1 LKPRIKLGE
10 ARTPAGDLLELYE
23 HDGHHEVIFEK
34 RALMASRRHFSEQ
47 ELARIVCEELPPKAK
62 VMIGGLGI
70 GYTLR
75 RVLDFLP
82 EGGRAIQVELMPEL
96 VEWNRGP
103 LAAHAGEPLKDPR
116 TKLVMG
122 DICEVIPRYDSVLAA
137 ILLDVDNGPSPLVS
151 SRNKWL
157 YSRPGL
163 RAIHRALI
171 PGGAVC
177 VWAADDEAHFVKT
190 LESEGFRGERHI
202 THARPN
208 RKGGRHYLFV
218 GRKPGS
224 FPTE

>member
-1 LKPRIKLGE
+1 MKPRIKLGE
-10 ARTPAGDLLELYE
+10 ARTPEGRLLELYE

-103 LAAHAGEPLKDPR
+103 MAFHADAPLEDPR
-116 TKLVMG
+116 TKLIMG
-122 DICEVIPRYDSVLAA
+122 DICEVIPRYDKVLAA
-137 ILLDVDNGPSPLVS
+137 ILLDVDNGPTPLI
-151 SRNKWL
+151 RGQNQWL
-157 YSRPGL
+157 YGRKGL
-163 RAIHRALI
+163 AAIHRALI
-171 PGGAVC
+171 PGGAVS
-177 VWAADDEAHFVKT
+177 VWAADDESHFLKS
-190 LESEGFRGERHI
+190 LEAAGFRAERHI
-202 THARPN
+202 TNARPN
-208 RKGGRHYLFV
+208 RKGGRHYIFV
-218 GRKPGS
+218 GRKPG
-224 FPTE
+224 

>member
-1 LKPRIKLGE
+1 MKPRIKLGE
-10 ARTPAGDLLELYE
+10 ARTPEGRLLELYE

-103 LAAHAGEPLKDPR
+103 MAFHADAPLEDPR

-122 DICEVIPRYDSVLAA
+122 DICEVIPRYDKVLAA
-137 ILLDVDNGPSPLVS
+137 ILLDVDNGPTPLI
-151 SRNKWL
+151 RGQNQWL

-163 RAIHRALI
+163 AAIHRALI
-171 PGGAVC
+171 PGGAVS
-177 VWAADDEAHFVKT
+177 VWAADDESHFLKT
-190 LESEGFRGERHI
+190 LESAGFRAERHI
-202 THARPN
+202 TNARPN
-208 RKGGRHYLFV
+208 RKGGRHYIFV
-218 GRKPGS
+218 GRKPG
-224 FPTE
+224 